1 MSFMSKRKGRLIK
14 NDILGNKNIIITIKT
29 FIFFIIEITSKKST
43 FNRSKLM
50 FIIAIGMSNS
60 KTKATKYV
68 FLRRNNLG

>member
-1 MSFMSKRKGRLIK
+1 MSKRKGRLIK
-14 NDILGNKNIIITIKT
+14 KDILGNKNIIITIKT

>member
-1 MSFMSKRKGRLIK
+1 MNFMSKRKGRLIK

>member
-1 MSFMSKRKGRLIK
+1 MSKRKGRLIK

>member
-1 MSFMSKRKGRLIK
+1 MSKRKGRLIK
-14 NDILGNKNIIITIKT
+14 KDILGNKNIIITIKT

-43 FNRSKLM
+43 FNGSKLM
-50 FIIAIGMSNS
+50 FVIAIGMSNS